1 MHPSSFDAINVSF
14 VSNKV
19 LLVCQ
24 MAKFEN
30 KMNNAVHKVSR
41 KKLVLVT
48 YYPGAYRHVL
58 LGKQKAFFI
67 IYKDQ
72 PTSSRTHIKSSLP
85 SSSLTAITF
94 IVQFVFRWFVNL
106 SNVVTTKCIIHC
118 NINIHFKMVLLCR

>member
-24 MAKFEN
+24 VAKFEN

-58 LGKQKAFFI
+58 LGKQKAFLSST
-67 IYKDQ
+67 KTNPPPPG
-72 PTSSRTHIKSSLP
+72 PTSNPR
-85 SSSLTAITF
+85 F
-94 IVQFVFRWFVNL
+94 
-106 SNVVTTKCIIHC
+106 
-118 NINIHFKMVLLCR
+118 LLRL